1 MFVMT
6 GNNTAIV
13 NIDRII
19 KIAVQEKED
28 AWLVI
33 AICDGDDRP
42 VIMGRYA
49 TKDDAADAL
58 AGLHKD
64 LGSPLPCAIMPSTG
78 SKPYAAINR
87 YHGAKQKGHGGS

>member
-6 GNNTAIV
+6 GNNAAII
-13 NIDRII
+13 NIDRIV

-28 AWLVI
+28 AWIIV

-49 TKDDAADAL
+49 TQDDAEDAL

-64 LGSPLPCAIMPSTG
+64 LGSPSPCAIKPSTG
-78 SKPYAAINR
+78 SKPYAARNS